1 MQRTKS
7 HSALLA
13 KRNGEHFER
22 LIEITCA
29 YYEKMGVALIQKTPE
44 PMRVLKD
51 LGRGQF
57 KAVFTKKAQPDFT
70 GTLKSGKSVVFEAKH
85 TERTN
90 MPFDRINVEQ
100 ERDLRIHD
108 HLGAISFVL
117 ISFNMKNFYA
127 VPFQEWMQLK
137 ESSGKKSVNQTDL
150 VDYQISTEKGI
161 LNFKEVV
168 G

>member
-1 MQRTKS
+1 MNNYGGLK
-7 HSALLA
+7 A
-13 KRNGEHFER
+13 KRNGERFER

-44 PMRVLKD
+44 PMRVLKE

-85 TERTN
+85 TDGTN
-90 MPFDRINVEQ
+90 IPFSRINEEQ
-100 ERDLRIHD
+100 ERDLRLHD

-117 ISFNMKNFYA
+117 ISFGMKHFYA
-127 VPFQEWMQLK
+127 VPFHEWMQLK

-150 VDYQISTEKGI
+150 VDFQISTEKGI
-161 LNFKEVV
+161 LNFMEVV